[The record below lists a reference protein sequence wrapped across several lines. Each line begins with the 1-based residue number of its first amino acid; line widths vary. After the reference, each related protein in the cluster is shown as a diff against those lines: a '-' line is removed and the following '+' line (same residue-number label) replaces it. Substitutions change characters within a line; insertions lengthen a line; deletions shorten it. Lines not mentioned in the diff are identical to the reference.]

1 MERGKLAK
9 EYFLKGYNCSQAV
22 VLAFSDLTG
31 LDEGMAAKMASS
43 FGGGIGRLR
52 EVCGTFSGM
61 MIVFGILY
69 GYDASSPTA
78 KEDKI
83 LHYARIQELARRF
96 REANGAL
103 VCRELL
109 ENHAKALKAAKE
121 NDQEQLDA
129 MLSDSPVPTERTA
142 AYYQKRPC
150 PELCAKAADILS
162 AYIYELQKEN
172 TQ

>member
-1 MERGKLAK
+1 MERGQLAK

-31 LDEGMAAKMASS
+31 LEDGMAARMASS
-43 FGGGIGRLR
+43 FGGGMGRLR
-52 EVCGTFSGM
+52 EVCGAFSGM

-69 GYDASSPTA
+69 GYDASSPTE
-78 KEDKI
+78 KEEKA

-109 ENHAKALKAAKE
+109 ENHTKTLKAAKE
-121 NDQEQLDA
+121 KDKEQIDA
-129 MLSDSPVPTERTA
+129 MLSDSPVPTERTE

-150 PELCAKAADILS
+150 PDLCAVAADILDT
-162 AYIYELQKEN
+162 YMRELKEEAIR
-172 TQ
+172 

>member
-1 MERGKLAK
+1 MTKRSDLAR

-22 VLAFSDLTG
+22 VMAFSDLMG
-31 LDEGMAAKMASS
+31 MDEKTAVRLSSS
-43 FGGGIGRLR
+43 FGGGIGRMR

-61 MIVFGILY
+61 MIVFGVLS
-69 GYDASSPTA
+69 GYDAASPTA

-96 REANGAL
+96 REIHGTI

-109 ENHAKALKAAKE
+109 AGHAAMLEKQKE
-121 NDQEQLDA
+121 KDREQIEA
-129 MLSDSPVPTERTA
+129 MLSDAPMPTERTA

-150 PELCAKAADILS
+150 PELCAFAAELLET
-162 AYIYELQKEN
+162 YIKELEE
-172 TQ
+172 TV

>member
-1 MERGKLAK
+1 MTQRGALAK
-9 EYFLKGYNCSQAV
+9 EYFLKGYNCSQSV
-22 VLAFSDLTG
+22 VMAFSDLIG
-31 LDEGMAAKMASS
+31 MDEKTAVRLSSS

-52 EVCGTFSGM
+52 EVCGTFSGV

-69 GYDASSPTA
+69 GYDAASPTA

-96 REANGAL
+96 REKNGSL

-109 ENHAKALKAAKE
+109 ENHAKSLKERTEK
-121 NDQEQLDA
+121 DREQIEA
-129 MLSDSPVPTERTA
+129 MLSDSPMPTERTE

-150 PELCAKAADILS
+150 PELCAFAAELLET
-162 AYIYELQKEN
+162 YIKELEE
-172 TQ
+172 TV